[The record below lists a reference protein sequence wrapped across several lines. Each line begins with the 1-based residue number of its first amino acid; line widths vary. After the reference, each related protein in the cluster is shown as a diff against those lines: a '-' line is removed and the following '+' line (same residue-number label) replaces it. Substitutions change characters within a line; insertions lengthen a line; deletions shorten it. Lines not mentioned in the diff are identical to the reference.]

1 MKMVKKVLMGLA
13 IAASVL
19 ALAGCVPQA
28 DDTEKAIKKNSLTT
42 YTVDY
47 KNEGTDLYRAY
58 KNAATAHA
66 GALVKVTFE
75 ESETPDVRNK
85 MGVIFNLKE
94 TKDKKNKVS
103 KRDFYIIGLG
113 TAPKAG
119 VGNFYVS
126 KFTNVTDIK
135 AENFG
140 TKLAENKA
148 EEVEI
153 VKLATTNNIEM
164 PAAVE
169 GKITLWVYF
178 KADKASGG
186 FDYAVIK
193 DSATIKNISIN
204 KDTTLDDFSGETI
217 LAKGNTH
224 VEGES
229 TKNAVTEKEW
239 AADAKD
245 SEIQNGI
252 AFYANIQKDTTL
264 LGTWEL
270 PVGKTILAA
279 EDAE

>member
-28 DDTEKAIKKNSLTT
+28 DDTEKAITKNTLTK

-58 KNAATAHA
+58 KNAATPHA

-103 KRDFYIIGLG
+103 NRDFYIIGLG
-113 TAPKAG
+113 TAKKDG

-164 PAAVE
+164 PAADE

-193 DSATIKNISIN
+193 DYAGITSVKIN
-204 KDTTLDDFSGETI
+204 KDTKLTDFDSEKI

-224 VEGES
+224 TTGGDTDTV
-229 TKNAVTEKEW
+229 VTEREW
-239 AADAKD
+239 AADAAD

-270 PVGKTILAA
+270 PVGKTYLSA